1 MERASTTA
9 RNSLIGPDLC
19 FLRQPHIRYEAR
31 AVTDRNNDRSRLANA
46 IKLHG
51 DAVDAR
57 LAYQTPRGWADE
69 RTGAGRS
76 PLAPR

>member
-19 FLRQPHIRYEAR
+19 FLRQPHIGYEAR
-31 AVTDRNNDRSRLANA
+31 TVTDRNNDRSRLADA

-51 DAVDAR
+51 DAVDAS
-57 LAYQTPRGWADE
+57 LACG
-69 RTGAGRS
+69 GAPASKDAQLCLPVDFAG
-76 PLAPR
+76 